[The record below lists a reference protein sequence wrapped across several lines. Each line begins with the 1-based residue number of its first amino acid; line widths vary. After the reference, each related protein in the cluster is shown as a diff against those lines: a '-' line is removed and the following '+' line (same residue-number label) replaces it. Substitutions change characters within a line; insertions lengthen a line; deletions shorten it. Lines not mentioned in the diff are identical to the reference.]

1 MEKVPEPPPALPAGD
16 ELDRV
21 LGACCPDA
29 VVVADRDG
37 VIRRWNAAAERT
49 FGHRAADAVG
59 RPLDLVIPERLRAR
73 HWAGW
78 RDVMRTGTT
87 RYGDELLKVPAQHAD
102 GRPLS
107 LEFRVVLLRDAGGA
121 VAGVAA
127 FLRDVTAVWQEL
139 RALRQRVAGL
149 GRGDT

>member
-1 MEKVPEPPPALPAGD
+1 VEKVPELPTGAAL
-16 ELDRV
+16 ERL

-37 VIRRWNAAAERT
+37 VIRHWNAAAERL
-49 FGHRAADAVG
+49 FGHAADDVLG
-59 RPLDLVIPERLRAR
+59 RSLDVIVPERLRTR

-78 RDVMRTGTT
+78 HEVVRTGAT
-87 RYGDELLKVPAQHAD
+87 RYGDEVLKVPSQHAD

-107 LEFRVVLLRDAGGA
+107 LEFRVVLVRDADGA

-127 FLRDVTAVWQEL
+127 FLRDVTATWQEL
-139 RALRQRVAGL
+139 RTLRARVAAL
-149 GRGDT
+149 ERDRG